1 MPADPNAPLNPTPM
15 TTDQFLAELFR
26 ENERLR
32 RQVEDARH
40 ERDQFKKLLLSE
52 LSRNA
57 TELTEE
63 DIASA
68 VPAGPFFDR
77 LIQRLEKR

>member
-1 MPADPNAPLNPTPM
+1 MSTDPNAPRNPTPM
-15 TTDQFLAELFR
+15 TTDQFLAELLR

-32 RQVEDARH
+32 RQVEDAQH
-40 ERDQFKKLLLSE
+40 ERDQFKSLLLSE

-63 DIASA
+63 DVAGA
-68 VPAGPFFDR
+68 LPARPFIEQ

>member
-32 RQVEDARH
+32 RPVEDARH
-40 ERDQFKKLLLSE
+40 ERNQFKSLLMSE

-57 TELTEE
+57 TELTAA
-63 DIASA
+63 DIAGA
-68 VPAGPFFDR
+68 APAGPFFDR